1 MSCGLSSQ
9 YSFSQQHQ
17 KSWEV
22 LSVTLYT
29 PSEVAGKLKVKSVT
43 VLRMFDAGVLP
54 GVILR
59 QGIRKRII
67 RFREEAVEKFL
78 TTREKRGGQAEVGR
92 GHGK

>member
-1 MSCGLSSQ
+1 
-9 YSFSQQHQ
+9 
-17 KSWEV
+17 
-22 LSVTLYT
+22 
-29 PSEVAGKLKVKSVT
+29 
-43 VLRMFDAGVLP
+43 MFDAGVLP